1 MVLLLKRREEKLTN
15 RGADASVT
23 AGESMAP
30 SEAWLKRIEK
40 SYPIQCHTVRNFQTP
55 SHPTHF
61 ASLCCIT
68 RRRVS

>member
-1 MVLLLKRREEKLTN
+1 MALLLKRREEQLTN

-40 SYPIQCHTVRNFQTP
+40 SSNTFCL
-55 SHPTHF
+55 
-61 ASLCCIT
+61 SLLLYNKKTSVIGINS
-68 RRRVS
+68 VY